1 MIIDL
6 AKPPKIRREPYL
18 EYEFQAD
25 LASSAKVLFN
35 DPTLSYNHLVAL
47 EINNKLLRFQ
57 LVGAQPTMTI
67 PGDDYLVYPSVLP
80 DIDLAYELY
89 AGRLKEILVINSK
102 QAQHEFSFLL
112 ETEGVT
118 ANLQPDNSIVYK
130 DANGNTVWTIEAPY
144 ATDSNGSDVP
154 VAMQFDGS
162 QYTVKAMPT
171 EANAYPIKLDPTVM
185 LPGTTGMTLW
195 DYSTLNVGSSYSI
208 PVNRIA
214 VGREDGS
221 RLINSLTVRNSRIKG
236 YAYLDNT
243 QTYSTTYYQFFDKN
257 NVAIGAKQDLIVS
270 SVTGPYYATLDI
282 PEGVYAIEFTGTLNS
297 SSGTASNMLS
307 LISVDYVDSIKA
319 IDLTAKSLPFYA
331 TTAIK
336 LSIPSETFNSTS
348 SGKTVAETYDAPFGT
363 TFTPGTYSATHYR
376 SSIAYFNNCYVDLY
390 NASGALVNSI
400 YIPKPTTA
408 GSSAYAY
415 TSRLTSVTV
424 PAGVVRIVLRGEF
437 YSGSTTMSKPTV
449 FITPGTTSPEYG
461 TAKYSLTL
469 TEDIQNAQIIPGFVK
484 AFPTSPYKTYVSY
497 NGDIPANYIE
507 ASTVTAAAG
516 TTVYIKV
523 SLTANES
530 TTVTQ
535 CSNLCLLMGSS
546 TTVVALLLDSV
557 RSLTQSADTTADSLR
572 LTLSNESLA
581 NDTTRSIASGQTIAA
596 DSSRHTQEST
606 TASVDTLRTLTA
618 TQLITA
624 AMDTLRKIAVSHTTA
639 SDSIRMIQAGIVA
652 AAKTLRRTLN
662 SLLLT
667 SDSQRRVKKR
677 IPFWCDTK
685 RNSTASSAAAAETK
699 RCLTINQQCT
709 SDTKRDTTTTNFI
722 ESDTKR
728 VVIEAL
734 TEIIQ
739 INTQRRLLNSITLKS
754 DFTRCILSATLAA
767 VNTKR
772 RSTVQQALRSDSKR
786 KVTESAQ
793 VSTKAGR
800 KVTASVLHKLDT
812 NRKVTGYIHIS
823 YDTKRNAKEGLCIT
837 YDTKRIIADRTW
849 PRAKQCT
856 LNIQIHGKHVTI
868 ISFKD

>member
-6 AKPPKIRREPYL
+6 AKPSKIRREPYL
-18 EYEFQAD
+18 EYEFQAN
-25 LASSAKVLFN
+25 LASGAKVLFN

-67 PGDDYLVYPSVLP
+67 PGDDFLVYPSVLP
-80 DIDLAYELY
+80 DVDLAYELY
-89 AGRLKEILVINSK
+89 AGRLKEILIINSPS
-102 QAQHEFSFLL
+102 AQHEFAFLL

-118 ANLQPDNSIVYK
+118 ASLQPDNSIVYK
-130 DANGNTVWTIEAPY
+130 DADGNTVWTIEAPY
-144 ATDSNGSDVP
+144 ATDVNGLDVP

-162 QYTVKAMPT
+162 QYTVKALLT

-185 LPGTTGMTLW
+185 LPGTTGMKLW
-195 DYSTLNVGSSYSI
+195 DYSTLNVGSSYPI
-208 PVNRIA
+208 PANRIA

-270 SVTGPYYATLDI
+270 SVIGPYYATLDV
-282 PEGVYAIEFTGTLNS
+282 PEGVYVIEFTGTLNS

-307 LISVDYVDSIKA
+307 LISADYVDSIKA
-319 IDLTAKSLPFYA
+319 IDLTAKPLPFYT

-336 LSIPSETFNSTS
+336 LSIPSESFNSTS
-348 SGKTVAETYDAPFGT
+348 SGKTVAVTYDAPFGT
-363 TFTPGTYSATHYR
+363 TFTPGTYSATHWR

-390 NASGALVNSI
+390 NASGTLVGST
-400 YIPKPTTA
+400 YVPKPTTA

-424 PAGVVRIVLRGEF
+424 PTGVARITLRGEL
-437 YSGSTTMSKPTV
+437 YSGSTSFSAPTV
-449 FITPGTTSPEYG
+449 FITPGTASPEYG

-469 TEDIQNAQIIPGFVK
+469 SEDVQNAKVSPGFAN
-484 AFPTSPYKTYVSY
+484 AFPSAPYKTYVSY
-497 NGDIPANYIE
+497 NGDITGNYAE
-507 ASTVTAAAG
+507 ASTVTAVAG

-530 TTVTQ
+530 AIVTQ
-535 CSNLCLLMGSS
+535 CANLCLLTGSS

-557 RSLTQSADTTADSLR
+557 RSLTQSADTTADSSR
-572 LTLSNESLA
+572 RTLSSESVA
-581 NDTTRSIASGQTIAA
+581 N
-596 DSSRHTQEST
+596 DSSRHIQAST
-606 TASVDTLRTLTA
+606 TAAADTRRTLTA
-618 TQLITA
+618 MQLIA
-624 AMDTLRKIAVSHTTA
+624 AAVDSLRKIAVNNTTA
-639 SDSIRMIQAGIVA
+639 TDSIRMIQSGIVA
-652 AAKTLRRTLN
+652 AVKTLRRTFN
-662 SLLLT
+662 SLM
-667 SDSQRRVKKR
+667 
-677 IPFWCDTK
+677 I
-685 RNSTASSAAAAETK
+685 
-699 RCLTINQQCT
+699 T
-709 SDTKRDTTTTNFI
+709 SDTKRNVTKTI
-722 ESDTKR
+722 LIKSDTKR
-728 VVIEAL
+728 SVIEAL
-734 TEIIQ
+734 AEIIHLD
-739 INTQRRLLNSITLKS
+739 TRRRLLNSVTEKS
-754 DFTRCILSATLAA
+754 DLTRCILSATLAA

-772 RSTVQQALRSDSKR
+772 RLAVQQAIRSDSKR
-786 KVTESAQ
+786 KVIESAQ
-793 VSTKAGR
+793 FIAKVGR
-800 KVTASVLHKLDT
+800 KVTVSALHKLDT
-812 NRKVTGYIHIS
+812 NRKVAGYIHIR
-823 YDTKRNAKEGLCIT
+823 YDTERNAREGICIT